1 LKFEVASWNE
11 GIYWNFRLAR
21 DNMNLRVTKLY
32 QGAPHGALEIAFN
45 SSPEGD
51 RMMEEIRA
59 TTGLA
64 FARPAGNRFAMREL
78 HIAEVGGEEALEAA
92 YMQVVAIAEKYDE
105 VHDSQKNMKGP
116 GEVTPN
122 ELGRALEER
131 GS

>member
-1 LKFEVASWNE
+1 
-11 GIYWNFRLAR
+11 
-21 DNMNLRVTKLY
+21 MNLRVTKLY
-32 QGAPHGALEIAFN
+32 QGAPHGSLEIAFN

-51 RMMEEIRA
+51 RMMAEIREA
-59 TTGLA
+59 TGLD
-64 FARPAGNRFAMREL
+64 FARPPANRFAMREL

-92 YMQVVAIAEKYDE
+92 FVKVTAIAEKYDE

-122 ELGRALEER
+122 ELGKALQDR